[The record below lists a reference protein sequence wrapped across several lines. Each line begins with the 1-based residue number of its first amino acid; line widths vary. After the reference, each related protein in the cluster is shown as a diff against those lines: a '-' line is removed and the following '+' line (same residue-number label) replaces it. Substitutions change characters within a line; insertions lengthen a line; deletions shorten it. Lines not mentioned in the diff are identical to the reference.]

1 MIHNDVTSAIGN
13 TPLVQLGRLFP
24 HKRGRL
30 LAKLEMLN
38 PFGSVKD
45 RVGLALI
52 EDAEARG
59 LIAPGA
65 TLIEATAGNTGIA
78 LACVAAVKGYRL
90 ILVMPEAMS
99 EERAKLLRHLG
110 VDVRLTPGI
119 LVTDAIRLA
128 RVLHREIAG
137 AFLVQQFNNPANV
150 AVHRRT
156 TAEEIWTDTGGDVDV
171 VVAAVGTGGTLMGV
185 ASVLKQRRPGIRIVA
200 VEPADSA
207 VLSGGSK
214 GQHRMPG
221 IGVGFIPPLFDSYLV
236 DEVIAVSNDHAFMAA
251 RRLARR
257 EGISA
262 GISAGAA
269 IHASLDLLERPEM
282 AGKTVVTILPDT
294 GDRYASSG
302 LFDLGLRA

>member
-1 MIHNDVTSAIGN
+1 MIHDDVTSAIGK
-13 TPLVQLGRLFP
+13 TPLVELARLFP

-45 RVGLALI
+45 RLGLALI
-52 EDAEARG
+52 QDAEARG

-119 LVTDAIRLA
+119 LVSDAIRLA
-128 RVLHREIAG
+128 RVLHREIPG
-137 AFLVQQFNNPANV
+137 AFLVQQFNNPANI

-156 TAEEIWTDTGGDVDV
+156 TAEEIWADTGGDVDV
-171 VVAAVGTGGTLMGV
+171 VVATVGTGGTLMGV
-185 ASVLKQRRPGIRIVA
+185 ASVLKERRPGVHVVA

-236 DEVIAVSNDHAFMAA
+236 DEVIAVSNDDAFAAA

-269 IHASLDLLERPEM
+269 IHASLAVLERPEM
-282 AGKTVVTILPDT
+282 VGKTVVTILPDS

-302 LFDLGLRA
+302 LFDVGLRR